1 MTNLPGLVANLQ
13 TGDRRSLAKAITLVE
28 SRNPSHATEA
38 AALLDLL
45 YAQDSLPATTR
56 LGISGTP
63 GVGKS
68 TLIET
73 IGIRLIAQGWRVAV
87 LAVDPS
93 SAISGGSILGDKTRM
108 PQLATSPEAYVR
120 PSPAGG
126 GLGGITSATAA
137 AITCCEAGGFDYII
151 VETVGI
157 GQSETAVAGVTDF
170 FLLLHSPGGGD
181 ELQGIKRGV
190 MELADR
196 VAVTKADGELLP
208 AAKRAQAELR
218 SALHL
223 LRPKPGRETT
233 EVDLVS
239 ALTEDGV
246 DSLLDALTEQHAGL
260 GRSGQLKDL
269 RQTQALQQ
277 FEAAMTEG
285 IRAQAFQMGSPALRR
300 KLQDE
305 VGDGRKAPLAGAIE
319 WLQHEPVITALD
331 RATEINAITLG
342 SADLPRSISFYLA
355 LGLELQF
362 RATDVSFATLRHGEN
377 FVNLEKNEKPDS
389 NWGRVVLFVPDPD
402 AIHRRVVGAGFT
414 PETEPR
420 DAPWG
425 ERYFHV
431 RDPDGHELSFARKL

>member
-1 MTNLPGLVANLQ
+1 MTNLPGLVANLRA
-13 TGDRRSLAKAITLVE
+13 GDRRALAKAITLVE
-28 SRNPSHATEA
+28 SRNPAHLTDKAH
-38 AALLDLL
+38 LLDLL
-45 YAQDSLPATTR
+45 IGGHRPADTTR

-68 TLIET
+68 TLIEAF
-73 IGIRLIAQGWRVAV
+73 GRRLISQGRRVAV

-93 SAISGGSILGDKTRM
+93 SALSGGSILGDKTRM
-108 PQLATSPEAYVR
+108 PELAISPDAYVR

-137 AITCCEAGGFDYII
+137 TITCCEAGGFDYII

-157 GQSETAVAGVTDF
+157 GQSETAVAGVTDL

-223 LRPKPGRETT
+223 LRPKPGREPT

-239 ALTEDGV
+239 ARTGDGV
-246 DSLLDALTEQHAGL
+246 DNLLLALTHQHTGL
-260 GRSGQLKDL
+260 SRSGALKEL
-269 RQTQALQQ
+269 RETQVRQQ
-277 FEAAMTEG
+277 FEEAMTDG
-285 IRAQAFQMGSPALRR
+285 IRARAFRIGSPALRN
-300 KLQDE
+300 KLQIE
-305 VGDGRKAPLAGAIE
+305 VEAGRKAPMAGAIE
-319 WLQHEPVITALD
+319 WLAHEPIQPTD

-342 SADLPRSISFYLA
+342 VAEMTRSIAFYQA

-362 RATDVSFATLRHGEN
+362 RANDNGFATFRHGRN
-377 FVNLEKNEKPDS
+377 FINLEKNERPGS

-402 AIHRRVVGAGFT
+402 AIHKLVVGAGFT
-414 PETEPR
+414 AETEPQ

>member
-1 MTNLPGLVANLQ
+1 MTNLPGLVASLRA
-13 TGDRRSLAKAITLVE
+13 GDRRSLAKAITLVE
-28 SRNPSHATEA
+28 SHNPSHQTEA

-45 YAQDSLPATTR
+45 YAHDGSPATTR

-68 TLIET
+68 TLIEV
-73 IGIRLIAQGWRVAV
+73 IGMGLINRGRRVAV

-108 PQLATSPEAYVR
+108 PQLATSTEAYVR

-223 LRPKPGRETT
+223 LRPKPGRGTT

-239 ALTEDGV
+239 ALTGDGV
-246 DSLLDALTEQHAGL
+246 VSLLNDLTEQHSGL
-260 GRSGQLKDL
+260 ARSGQLKDL
-269 RQTQALQQ
+269 RRTQAMQQ

-285 IRAQAFQMGSPALRR
+285 IRAQAFRMGSPALRTR
-300 KLQDE
+300 LQNE
-305 VGDGRKAPLAGAIE
+305 VVAGRKAPLAGAIE
-319 WLQHEPVITALD
+319 WLSHEPALPKAD
-331 RATEINAITLG
+331 RGTEINAITLG
-342 SADLPRSISFYLA
+342 VADMPRSIAFYKA

-362 RATDVSFATLRHGEN
+362 RANDDSFATLRHGEN
-377 FVNLEKNEKPDS
+377 FVNLETNEKPSS
-389 NWGRVVLFVPDPD
+389 NWGRVILFVPDPD
-402 AIHRRVVGAGFT
+402 AMHRLVIGAGFT